1 MRRYVLNCFRLNNAK
16 AGSALDLTCWL
27 GLSTLH
33 EVEELCWV
41 LGDLAREGII
51 EAGETGF
58 CLTTKGE
65 AIVRSLSPIYPNG
78 PERCHAAVTGYDS
91 SV

>member
-51 EAGETGF
+51 EPGETGF
-58 CLTTKGE
+58 YLTSKGE
-65 AIVRSLSPIYPNG
+65 AIVHSLSPIYPNN
-78 PERCHAAVTGYDS
+78 PQRCQDAVTGSDS
-91 SV
+91 SG

>member
-1 MRRYVLNCFRLNNAK
+1 MRRYVLNCFRINNAK

-41 LGDLAREGII
+41 LGGLAREGII
-51 EAGETGF
+51 ETGETGF
-58 CLTTKGE
+58 YLTRKGE
-65 AIVRSLSPIYPNG
+65 AIVRSLSPIYPND
-78 PERCHAAVTGYDS
+78 PERCHAAVTGS
-91 SV
+91 SSSG